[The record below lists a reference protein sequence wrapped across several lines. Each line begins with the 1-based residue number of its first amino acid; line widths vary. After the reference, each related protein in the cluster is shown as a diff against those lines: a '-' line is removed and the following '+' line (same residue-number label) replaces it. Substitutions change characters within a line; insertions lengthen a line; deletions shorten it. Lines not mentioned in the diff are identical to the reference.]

1 MPAGFRTQA
10 PVDLWTPLCPSR
22 RGEGVGTNY
31 EVVARIRPGI
41 SWNAALA
48 RLKTVHTTD
57 DVPRNST
64 LEARIV
70 PYQTGVTSDTRNS
83 LLLTWAAVLVVLLIR
98 RVNIAGLLLA
108 RSQARRRE
116 IATRMALG
124 GSRGAVIRQL
134 SRPGRRADGEL
145 D

>member
-1 MPAGFRTQA
+1 
-10 PVDLWTPLCPSR
+10 
-22 RGEGVGTNY
+22 VGTNY